1 MSNHSG
7 GQVFLAFL
15 GGAAVGALV
24 GLLTAPSSGEE
35 LRERVV
41 TTARRRR
48 NEIARIPTAVR
59 AAYTEAAEAARNA
72 FIEAYNAQTDPVTG
86 KVAAGGPPARSTSE

>member
-1 MSNHSG
+1 MSNFSG

-24 GLLTAPSSGEE
+24 GLLTAPSSGQE

-41 TTARRRR
+41 TTARRRKD
-48 NEIARIPTAVR
+48 EIARIPSAVR

-72 FIEAYNAQTDPVTG
+72 FMEAYNAQTTP
-86 KVAAGGPPARSTSE
+86 AAGAAGSGDRAAHSTTK